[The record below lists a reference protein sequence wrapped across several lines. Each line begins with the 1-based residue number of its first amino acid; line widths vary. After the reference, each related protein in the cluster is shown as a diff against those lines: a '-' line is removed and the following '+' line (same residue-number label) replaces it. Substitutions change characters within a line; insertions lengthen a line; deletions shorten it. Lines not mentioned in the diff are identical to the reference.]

1 MAVIEQALEEILKV
15 DGTTGPL
22 FSNGDSPETFRIFYQ
37 FLPQNPKPVFPS
49 VVYSLENTS
58 RSQNADNVDGVVF
71 SRYMFECYGV
81 TALEAI
87 EVDNAVRAALDFFDG
102 TVLGVVIQNISSED
116 ETGEYTPVSKRNSK
130 EHDFMVVYE
139 E

>member
-1 MAVIEQALEEILKV
+1 MAVIQQALEEILKTNA
-15 DGTTGPL
+15 TTGPL
-22 FSNGDSPETFRIFYQ
+22 FGNGESPETFRIFHKY
-37 FLPQNPKPVFPS
+37 LPQNPKPVFPS
-49 VVYSLENTS
+49 VVYSTENAS
-58 RSQNADNVDGVVF
+58 RSQNADGVDGVAF
-71 SRYMFECYGV
+71 ARYTFESYGA

-87 EVDNAVRAALDFFDG
+87 EVDNAVRKALDFFDG

-116 ETGEYTPVSKRNSK
+116 ESDEYASVSKRNSK